1 MGLNQLRDVLGA
13 GVQRHEDQRAR
24 DRSRRVRLQHRGGRD
39 ERAHARPGGP
49 ARRRAGDVDAGRQE
63 RVRPLVGSIAV
74 PNNFGLGVD
83 IRIE

>member
-24 DRSRRVRLQHRGGRD
+24 DRPRRVRLQHREDRDGRAD
-39 ERAHARPGGP
+39 ARPSGP